1 VSVFLRWGVFGILGF
16 AALLYAYNASK
27 RVAEAHAT
35 KAQAAASVP
44 APAAGQAASIA
55 SASAETAAPADVV
68 VAQPPADVPERSA
81 SAQCAAE
88 LAIAQRA
95 IEMHKQGEPLDRLL
109 RIQEIAWQEP
119 PERRRRLE
127 AVATRWFN
135 YAGDFK
141 PEALRMVVI
150 SDCEQSSPA
159 PAP

>member
-27 RVAEAHAT
+27 RLAEAHAI
-35 KAQAAASVP
+35 KAQAVANAP
-44 APAAGQAASIA
+44 APTAAQ
-55 SASAETAAPADVV
+55 SASNDSAPAETAAPAEVA
-68 VAQPPADVPERSA
+68 VAQPRPDTPQRSA
-81 SAQCAAE
+81 PAHCEAE
-88 LAIAQRA
+88 LVIAQRA

-135 YAGDFK
+135 YEGDFK

>member
-1 VSVFLRWGVFGILGF
+1 MSVFLRWGVFGILGF

-27 RVAEAHAT
+27 RLAEAHAT
-35 KAQAAASVP
+35 KAQAAASAP
-44 APAAGQAASIA
+44 GPAAAQSAPNDA
-55 SASAETAAPADVV
+55 ASAETAAPVAVDVV
-68 VAQPPADVPERSA
+68 QPPAATAQHSA
-81 SAQCAAE
+81 SARCEAE

-135 YAGDFK
+135 YEGDFK

-150 SDCEQSSPA
+150 SDCEQSSPP